1 METEHYFTL
10 LLADVNLVTGEMV
23 WAQAGHPFPA
33 VQRAD
38 GSVEQKGTGGFL
50 VGLLPNVTFEQYQIN
65 LNKGDRVLI
74 LSDGVTECPSSDG
87 GMFGEEGLE
96 ELMHDLRDTKG
107 AAFFDA
113 LIWNLTCFAE
123 SDDFP
128 DDVSGILFEFSG

>member
-50 VGLLPNVTFEQYQIN
+50 VSLLPNVTFEQYQIN

-74 LSDGVTECPSSDG
+74 LLDEVADCPS
-87 GMFGEEGLE
+87 
-96 ELMHDLRDTKG
+96 
-107 AAFFDA
+107 
-113 LIWNLTCFAE
+113 
-123 SDDFP
+123 
-128 DDVSGILFEFSG
+128 